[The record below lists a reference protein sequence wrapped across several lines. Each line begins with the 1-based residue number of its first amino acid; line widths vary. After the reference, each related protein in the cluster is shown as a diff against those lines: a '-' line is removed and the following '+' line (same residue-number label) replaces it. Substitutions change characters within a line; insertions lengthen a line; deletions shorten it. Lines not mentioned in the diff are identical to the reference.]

1 MSELHIVLAHGK
13 DEIGVGLCNPQFL
26 RDVLPS
32 HSLDEVSC
40 MGLVVIKIC
49 IAIFFDHGSKAAP
62 IREHL
67 RSPGVSPWQT
77 RSFLELS

>member
-1 MSELHIVLAHGK
+1 
-13 DEIGVGLCNPQFL
+13 
-26 RDVLPS
+26 
-32 HSLDEVSC
+32 

-77 RSFLELS
+77 RSFLELSLNALVKIYCSVLMISSLIFVIVDFGG